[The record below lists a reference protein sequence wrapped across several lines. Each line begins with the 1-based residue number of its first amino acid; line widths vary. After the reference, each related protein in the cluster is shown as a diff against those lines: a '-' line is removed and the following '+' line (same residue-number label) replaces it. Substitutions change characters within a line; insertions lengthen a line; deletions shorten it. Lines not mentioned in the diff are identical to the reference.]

1 MKKIYLLRHCEAEKH
16 PILKYTLDNLTDK
29 GIQNAIYLSKYFNHQ
44 LAYILSSPHLRALKT
59 AEIIARERR
68 MNVLVNQNWRE
79 LSRGI
84 YTERPY
90 EEFLSIWS
98 KEDYNYDFV
107 PPQGE
112 SVNQGRKRI
121 IYGME
126 DILRLEGN
134 ILCVTHAGLIS
145 NLLMMLY
152 YFTFE
157 EGKPKVGEFC
167 ELWFDGSN
175 FILRPELNNFL
186 NLDRVL
192 ISSKTKLEKFK

>member
-16 PILKYTLDNLTDK
+16 TLLKYTMDNLTEQ
-29 GIQNAIYLSKYFNHQ
+29 GIQDARTLSKRFNHK
-44 LAYILSSPHLRALKT
+44 LEYIISSPHLRALKT
-59 AEIIARERR
+59 AEIIAKDRG
-68 MNVLVNQNWRE
+68 MQFLINQNWRE

-90 EEFLSIWS
+90 EELLMIWS
-98 KEDYNYDFV
+98 KESYNYDFI

-112 SVNQGRKRI
+112 SVNQGRRRI
-121 IYGME
+121 VDGIE

-152 YFTFE
+152 SFNFE
-157 EGKPKVGEFC
+157 EGKPKVGGFC
-167 ELWFDGSN
+167 ELWFDGGQ
-175 FILRPELNNFL
+175 FILRPELNSFL
-186 NLDRVL
+186 NLREVL
-192 ISSKTKLEKFK
+192 LSPKTNLNRFK